1 MVIKMADLYVKEFD
15 MINPFV
21 VASSPATHGAR
32 NVLKSAAMRPGA
44 IVLRNFG
51 HGSGGGSYIGP
62 NSNAMFSGQM
72 SIHSHAVGRQ
82 IKDSINTL
90 EQYCEEV
97 HKIKKEMDSDIKLWV
112 SVGHYS
118 DIAKGGNWEKE
129 WVRQAQELERAGA
142 DAIELHFNTPGV
154 AVAKD
159 RIFDYHQLLRHSIE
173 LMKKAVPNM
182 PIMAKL
188 AIESCDVLTSIRVA
202 EAAGATAAGPTARWK
217 GFYFDLDWRETQARP
232 GAGYGG
238 TQATP
243 LVCYA
248 VAEARTNGMKIPM
261 YGGGGVFSYDQ
272 AARIIMAGS
281 QAVQLGALACAGGVG
296 AGKKVIADF
305 NRFMDENGYKNMESL
320 CGDALKLFQMSE
332 DFAKA
337 RQNRLADAYQAAQVC
352 ETCVGC
358 GRCVD
363 VCWHDGIRL
372 EGEGK
377 EKRAVK
383 TDKCIGCGYCFQVC
397 PTKALSV
404 EKEAILRS
412 SFEES
417 GIERG
422 MQA

>member
-1 MVIKMADLYVKEFD
+1 MADLYVKEFD

-21 VASSPATHGAR
+21 VASSPATQGAK

-44 IVLRNFG
+44 LVLRNFG
-51 HGSGGGSYIGP
+51 HGAGGGSYIGP
-62 NSNAMFSGQM
+62 DSKAMFSGQM

-82 IKDSINTL
+82 IKDSIHTL

-97 HKIKKEMDSDIKLWV
+97 RVIKSQMDSDIKLWV

-118 DIAKGGNWEKE
+118 DIVAGGNWEKE
-129 WVRQAQELERAGA
+129 WANQAKELQRAGA

-159 RIFDYHQLLRHSIE
+159 RTFAYHQLLRHSIE
-173 LMKKAVPNM
+173 LMKKTVPDM

-188 AIESCDVLTSIRVA
+188 AMESCDVLTSIRIA
-202 EAAGATAAGPTARWK
+202 QAAGATAAGPTARWK
-217 GFYFDLDWRETQARP
+217 GFYFDLDWRTTQARP

-248 VAEARTNGMKIPM
+248 IAEARNNGLAIPM
-261 YGGGGVFSYDQ
+261 YGGGGVFSYEQ
-272 AARIIMAGS
+272 AARIVMAGS
-281 QAVQLGALACAGGVG
+281 QCVQLGALACSGGTGVC
-296 AGKKVIADF
+296 KKLIQDF
-305 NRFMDENGYKNMESL
+305 ERFMDQNGYRDIPSL
-320 CGDALKLFQMSE
+320 CGDALKLFNMDSE
-332 DFAKA
+332 FTQF
-337 RQNRLADAYQAAQVC
+337 RQNRLADAYQNTRVSDA
-352 ETCVGC
+352 CVGC

-363 VCWHDGIRL
+363 VCWHEGI
-372 EGEGK
+372 EIK
-377 EKRAVK
+377 EKKAVK

-397 PTKALSV
+397 PTDALSV
-404 EKEAILRS
+404 DKGKILAS
-412 SFEES
+412 AFEER

-422 MQA
+422 R

>member
-1 MVIKMADLYVKEFD
+1 MADLYVKSFD

-21 VASSPATHGAR
+21 VASSPATQGAK

-51 HGSGGGSYIGP
+51 HGAGGGSYIGP
-62 NSNAMFSGQM
+62 DSKAMFSGQM

-82 IKDSINTL
+82 IKDSISTL
-90 EQYCEEV
+90 EEYCEEV
-97 HKIKKEMDSDIKLWV
+97 QKIKKEMDSDIKLWV

-118 DIAKGGNWEKE
+118 DIVAGGNWEKE
-129 WVRQAQELERAGA
+129 WANQAKELKLAGA

-173 LMKKAVPNM
+173 LMKKTVPDM

-188 AIESCDVLTSIRVA
+188 AIESCDVLTSIRIA
-202 EAAGATAAGPTARWK
+202 EAAGAAAAGPTARWK
-217 GFYFDLDWRETQARP
+217 GFYFDLDWRTTQARP

-248 VAEARTNGMKIPM
+248 ISEARTNGMKIPM

-272 AARIIMAGS
+272 AARIIMSGS
-281 QAVQLGALACAGGVG
+281 EAVQFGALACAGGTN
-296 AGKKVIADF
+296 ACKKVISDL
-305 NRFMDENGYKNMESL
+305 NRFMDENGYKDMDSL
-320 CGDALKLFQMSE
+320 CGDALKLFQMDKDLTS
-332 DFAKA
+332 D
-337 RQNRLADAYQAAQVC
+337 RQNRLGDAYQQAQVSDAC
-352 ETCVGC
+352 IGC

-363 VCWHDGIRL
+363 VCWDEGI
-372 EGEGK
+372 EMKGK
-377 EKRAVK
+377 AAVK

-397 PTKALSV
+397 PTDALHV
-404 EKEAILRS
+404 EKEKILAS
-412 SFEES
+412 AFEDR
-417 GIERG
+417 GIKRG
-422 MQA
+422 V